1 MRFKLVLNG
10 EEHEVDVMGNDV
22 NIDGDLFKVEVE
34 RTDGHSMVKVERK
47 DEDTKSK
54 IDKCEYSLRTSD
66 SKVFINDLPHSVE
79 VKGDLGG
86 THLIPVPS
94 EIGLAGAKVPK
105 DEVGTV
111 RPPMTGKVISIEIQ
125 EGNKVEKGAL
135 LVILEAMKMQNE
147 ILAPKKGKIKKI
159 LVDVGAV
166 VSPDDV
172 MIIIE

>member
-1 MRFKLVLNG
+1 M
-10 EEHEVDVMGNDV
+10 
-22 NIDGDLFKVEVE
+22 
-34 RTDGHSMVKVERK
+34 
-47 DEDTKSK
+47 
-54 IDKCEYSLRTSD
+54 
-66 SKVFINDLPHSVE
+66 
-79 VKGDLGG
+79 
-86 THLIPVPS
+86 IPVPS